1 MPIYEFHCSGCQH
14 DFEDLVFGNKL
25 PEQCPRCGGSTIE
38 KLLSAFSF
46 KSAGGGNGG
55 GMSST
60 SSGGGCGS
68 CASKNCSSCR

>member
-25 PEQCPRCGGSTIE
+25 PEQCPQCGGSAIE

-46 KSAGGGNGG
+46 KSAGGDGG
-55 GMSST
+55 AVSSAG
-60 SSGGGCGS
+60 SGGCGS